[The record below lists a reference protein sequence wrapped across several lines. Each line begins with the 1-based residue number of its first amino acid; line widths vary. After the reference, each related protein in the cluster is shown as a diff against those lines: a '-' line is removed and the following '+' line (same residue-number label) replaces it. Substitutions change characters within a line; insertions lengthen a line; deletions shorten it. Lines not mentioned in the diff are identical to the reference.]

1 MKGQR
6 CRKDRKLIGKD
17 RLRIAA
23 LIVAAS
29 TLLLT
34 GCSGL
39 NDGSGDRSASSGKPY
54 LGQELPGAEPVI
66 FAEGIVSTGLYT
78 RDLAMT
84 PDGSEIYFCSIVGN
98 YAYTAILGTRRENG
112 RWSKPKAL
120 DFACDP
126 AWMNIEPF
134 VHPDGSRFF
143 FISNRPDTA
152 AGEKGGDQD
161 IWVADRTDEGWSDAY
176 NLGQPVNT
184 SAPEYFPSVTMD
196 GTIYFTREDPDTR
209 ASRIFRARPGGD
221 GFEEPEQLPNR
232 INTTSAQFNAFIDPE
247 ERYLIVCVFG
257 RKDSFGST
265 DYYIT
270 FRDEDDRWSA
280 LINMGEPVNTEGGL
294 EYSPYVSPDGN
305 YFFFMSSRKKP
316 AQETDNASLT
326 RKHMMEMHNSPGYGN
341 PAVWW
346 MEASFIDSLAASAR
360 WD

>member
-1 MKGQR
+1 M
-6 CRKDRKLIGKD
+6 IGKD
-17 RLRIAA
+17 DLRNAA
-23 LIVAAS
+23 VFLAVS
-29 TLLLT
+29 SLLLT

-39 NDGSGDRSASSGKPY
+39 SEGTDGGPY
-54 LGQELPGAEPVI
+54 LGQELPGAAPII

-84 PDGSEIYFCSIVGN
+84 PDGSEIYFCSVVGN
-98 YAYTAILGTRRENG
+98 YAYTAIFGTRLENG
-112 RWSKPKAL
+112 RWTEPAAL
-120 DFACDP
+120 DFACNP

-152 AGEKGGDQD
+152 SGKENGDQD
-161 IWVADRTDEGWSDAY
+161 IWVADRTTEGWSDAY
-176 NLGQPVNT
+176 NLGLPVNT
-184 SAPEYFPSVTMD
+184 AAPEYFPSVTRD
-196 GTIYFTREDPDTR
+196 GTIYFTREEPDTR
-209 ASRIFRARPGGD
+209 VSRIFRARPDGD
-221 GFEEPEQLPNR
+221 GFTEPERLPDHV
-232 INTTSAQFNAFIDPE
+232 NTTSAQFNAFIDPD

-270 FRDEDDRWSA
+270 FRNDDNKWSA
-280 LINMGEPVNTEGGL
+280 LLNMGEPVNTEGGL

-316 AQETDNASLT
+316 AQEADNAPLT
-326 RKHMMEMHNSPGYGN
+326 RAYMMEMHNSPGYGN

-346 MEASFIDSLAASAR
+346 MEASFIDSLSASAK

>member
-1 MKGQR
+1 MF
-6 CRKDRKLIGKD
+6 L
-17 RLRIAA
+17 AS
-23 LIVAAS
+23 S
-29 TLLLT
+29 TLLLS
-34 GCSGL
+34 GCSGRQ
-39 NDGSGDRSASSGKPY
+39 DETSGGPY
-54 LGQELPGAEPVI
+54 LGQELPGAVPVI

-98 YAYTAILGTRRENG
+98 YAYTAIFWTRLEND
-112 RWSKPKAL
+112 RWTEPVAL

-143 FISNRPDTA
+143 FISNRPDSA
-152 AGEKGGDQD
+152 SGKEDGDHD
-161 IWVADRTDEGWSDAY
+161 IWVADRTAEGWSEAY
-176 NLGQPVNT
+176 SLGPPVN
-184 SAPEYFPSVTMD
+184 SAAPEYFPSVTKE
-196 GTIYFTREDPDTR
+196 GTIYFTREEPGTR
-209 ASRIFRARPGGD
+209 ASRIFRARPDGD
-221 GFEEPEQLPNR
+221 GFAEPERLPDHV
-232 INTTSAQFNAFIDPE
+232 NTTSAQFNAFIDPD

-257 RKDSFGST
+257 RADTRGST

-270 FRDEDDRWSA
+270 FRSKDDKWST
-280 LINMGEPVNTEGGL
+280 LLNMGEVVNTESGL
-294 EYSPYVSPDGN
+294 EYSPYISPDGN

-316 AQETDNASLT
+316 TLEADNVPLT

-346 MEASFIDSLAASAR
+346 MEASFIDSLAASAK